1 MFKYLLLLLALPFL
15 VNAQVLDSL
24 DTYDHKEFE
33 KQTLKV
39 FSDSGMI
46 QLQVI
51 SPNLIKVSFSK
62 RSDLEKPE
70 TISHPDSVYVRI
82 TQNLE
87 NIYMQTDSLLIV
99 ISKLDF
105 TIKFLNKEEQLYIT
119 NQSIS
124 FSNEGLNL
132 KLFKNNDEVFYNSK
146 RKKLKLKEY
155 SLHKLN
161 NVYSAKNYKLSF
173 DKNSKGSLS
182 FCNPSFLDMKFSN
195 STTFGYYFKS
205 TGLF

>member
-1 MFKYLLLLLALPFL
+1 MFKYLLVLLLIPFFGD
-15 VNAQVLDSL
+15 AQVLDSL

-39 FSDSGMI
+39 FSDSGVI

-51 SPNLIKVSFSK
+51 SPNFIKLSFSK
-62 RSDLEKPE
+62 RSDLEKQE
-70 TISHPDSVYVRI
+70 TLSQSNLVYVRI

-87 NIYMQTDSLLIV
+87 SIFMQTDIMLIV

-105 TIKFLNKEEQLYIT
+105 SIKFQNKREQLYTT

-132 KLFKNNDEVFYNSK
+132 KLSKNNDEVFYNSK
-146 RKKLKLKEY
+146 RKKLKPKEY
-155 SLHKLN
+155 SINKLK
-161 NVYSAKNYKLSF
+161 SISSSKNYELLF
-173 DKNSKGSLS
+173 DKNSKG
-182 FCNPSFLDMKFSN
+182 NLDLRNSSILNLKFDKSEA
-195 STTFGYYFKS
+195 FVYYFKA
-205 TGLF
+205 TD

>member
-1 MFKYLLLLLALPFL
+1 MFKYLLVLLLIPFFGD
-15 VNAQVLDSL
+15 AQILDSL

-39 FSDSGMI
+39 FSDNGVI
-46 QLQVI
+46 QLLVI

-62 RSDLEKPE
+62 KSDLEKSE
-70 TISHPDSVYVRI
+70 NISLSDLVYVRI

-87 NIYMQTDSLLIV
+87 NIYMQTDSMLIV

-105 TIKFLNKEEQLYIT
+105 SIQFQNRKEQLYTT

-132 KLFKNNDEVFYNSK
+132 KLSKNNDEGFYNFK
-146 RKKLKLKEY
+146 KKKLKPKEY
-155 SLHKLN
+155 SIHKLKSISSSKS
-161 NVYSAKNYKLSF
+161 YELLF
-173 DKNSKGSLS
+173 DKNVKG
-182 FCNPSFLDMKFSN
+182 NLDLRN
-195 STTFGYYFKS
+195 SSILNLNFDKPEAFVYYFRAN
-205 TGLF
+205 

>member
-1 MFKYLLLLLALPFL
+1 MFKYLLVLLLIPFFGD
-15 VNAQVLDSL
+15 AQVLDSL

-39 FSDSGMI
+39 FSDSGVI

-51 SPNLIKVSFSK
+51 SPNFIKLSFSK
-62 RSDLEKPE
+62 RSDLEKQE
-70 TISHPDSVYVRI
+70 TLSQSNLVYVRI

-87 NIYMQTDSLLIV
+87 SIFMQTDIMLIV

-105 TIKFLNKEEQLYIT
+105 SIKFQNKREQLYTT

-132 KLFKNNDEVFYNSK
+132 KLSKNNDEVFYNSK
-146 RKKLKLKEY
+146 RKKLKPKEY
-155 SLHKLN
+155 SINKLK
-161 NVYSAKNYKLSF
+161 SISSSKNYKLLF
-173 DKNSKGSLS
+173 DKNSKG
-182 FCNPSFLDMKFSN
+182 NLDLRISSILNLKFDKSEA
-195 STTFGYYFKS
+195 FVYYFKA
-205 TGLF
+205 TD

>member
-1 MFKYLLLLLALPFL
+1 MFKYLLVLLLIPFFGD
-15 VNAQVLDSL
+15 AQVLDSL

-39 FSDSGMI
+39 FSDSGVI

-51 SPNLIKVSFSK
+51 SPNFIKLSFSK
-62 RSDLEKPE
+62 RSDLEKQE
-70 TISHPDSVYVRI
+70 TLSQSNLVYVRI

-87 NIYMQTDSLLIV
+87 SIFMQTDIMLIV

-105 TIKFLNKEEQLYIT
+105 SIKFQNKREQLYTT

-132 KLFKNNDEVFYNSK
+132 KLSKNNDEVFYNSK
-146 RKKLKLKEY
+146 RKKLKPKEY
-155 SLHKLN
+155 SINKLK
-161 NVYSAKNYKLSF
+161 SISSSKNYKLLF
-173 DKNSKGSLS
+173 DKNSKG
-182 FCNPSFLDMKFSN
+182 NLDLRNSSILNLKFDKSEA
-195 STTFGYYFKS
+195 FVYYFKA
-205 TGLF
+205 TD